1 MPEQCRTQRHV
12 SDQSNMSSD
21 NDMDMESNIR
31 EEESI
36 NEKNYVK
43 VCDWDQLS
51 IKMKE
56 NLSVAI
62 LLRASYWKNL
72 KMTD

>member
-21 NDMDMESNIR
+21 NDMDMDSNIR

-51 IKMKE
+51 T
-56 NLSVAI
+56 VH
-62 LLRASYWKNL
+62 KNEREFVSCNFA
-72 KMTD
+72 

>member
-1 MPEQCRTQRHV
+1 MPEQCRTQRHF

-21 NDMDMESNIR
+21 NDMDMDSNIR